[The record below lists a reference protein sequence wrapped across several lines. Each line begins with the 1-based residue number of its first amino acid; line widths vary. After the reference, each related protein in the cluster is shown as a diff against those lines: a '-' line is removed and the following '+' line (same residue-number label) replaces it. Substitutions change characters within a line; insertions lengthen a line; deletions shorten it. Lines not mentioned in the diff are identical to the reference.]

1 MAHHGRNNVYLESK
15 EQLLLQPGPL
25 LDLFNRLYTLT
36 ANGRPMKEVVDILSM
51 LVVSNDKGVEERSE
65 LVIPLEGLNAAEE
78 PLPLSLVLE
87 GVVPVGDHEMEDVED
102 EVLLSDCLH
111 RKMTRPSV
119 HAGRSGS
126 AVADD
131 DEPEKAVAANV
142 ACGSKLGKKRNKIK
156 AKKIVDDSSVAG
168 GSGAG
173 KPSGIGDQ
181 DAQAVF
187 PSPQGCGSGVLDFAS
202 QGDKPIDPEDVEDP
216 ALVLASFDRAL
227 VDIAYEYAYLGAA
240 GQSHRAGA
248 ELTKVKNLQGTI
260 VKVTVKK
267 EKSSHTL
274 KANEAEAARRHGE
287 EVTILKSQIA
297 KREAEV
303 RNVNDDLA
311 VTIESNYQ
319 NYDQANFYKRSVMSL
334 RAHLPSVK
342 IRKEVLDVPKS
353 VLKLDEGVV
362 AIVSEEGAALYTR
375 SWPYLL
381 ELVASKD
388 EDMNDLLAIRAPS
401 DVDASSSSQVP

>member
-1 MAHHGRNNVYLESK
+1 
-15 EQLLLQPGPL
+15 
-25 LDLFNRLYTLT
+25 
-36 ANGRPMKEVVDILSM
+36 M
-51 LVVSNDKGVEERSE
+51 LVVYNDKGVEERSE

-78 PLPLSLVLE
+78 PLPPPLVLE
-87 GVVPVGDHEMEDVED
+87 GFVPVGDHEMEDVED

-111 RKMTRPSV
+111 WKMTRPLV

-142 ACGSKLGKKRNKIK
+142 ACGSKFGKKRNKIK
-156 AKKIVDDSSVAG
+156 AKKIVDDSSIVG

-173 KPSGIGDQ
+173 EPSGIGDQ

-187 PSPQGCGSGVLDFAS
+187 PGPQGCGSGVLDSAS

-216 ALVLASFDRAL
+216 ALVLAFFDRAL
-227 VDIAYEYAYLGAA
+227 VDIAHEYAYLGAA
-240 GQSHRAGA
+240 GQSHRVGA

-260 VKVTVKK
+260 TVKK
-267 EKSSHTL
+267 DKSSHTL
-274 KANEAEAARRHGE
+274 KANEAEAARRHGK

-297 KREAEV
+297 EREAEV

-311 VTIESNYQ
+311 VTVESNYQ
-319 NYDQANFYKRSVMSL
+319 NYDRANFYKRSVMSL

-342 IRKEVLDVPKS
+342 IRKEVPDVPKS
-353 VLKLDEGVV
+353 ALKLDEGV
-362 AIVSEEGAALYTR
+362 AARVSDEGAALYTR

-401 DVDASSSSQVP
+401 DVDASSSLQ